1 VDDVAQRDDQQPGT
15 DDADGEQDEEDAGE
29 VQGCGSCWV
38 IERSNGLADPLIRS
52 ASRPHP
58 ILAQPAGGTALWGP
72 RGRLPGDVL
81 SI

>member
-52 ASRPHP
+52 ASRPRP
-58 ILAQPAGGTALWGP
+58 ILAQPELRYGCCRAP
-72 RGRLPGDVL
+72 RYLL